1 MAYAEPSDVQVRLG
15 RDLTASEVN
24 QAFAMLDDV
33 EAEIRM
39 RVSDLDD
46 RTADP
51 YYLTLVIRVEAG
63 AVKRVLMNPGAVRQ
77 HSESLDD
84 YSQSD
89 TIDSAVSTGA
99 LYVSDDEWS
108 LLDGGGGPASSGS
121 FSMAVGYP

>member
-1 MAYAEPSDVQVRLG
+1 MAYADPSDVAVRLG
-15 RDLTASEVN
+15 RDLTAAEVG

-39 RVSDLDD
+39 RVSDLDG
-46 RTADP
+46 RTADVN
-51 YYLTLVIRVEAG
+51 YLALVVRVESA

-99 LYVSDDEWS
+99 LYVSDDEWA
-108 LLDGGGGPASSGS
+108 LLDGGGGPASSGA